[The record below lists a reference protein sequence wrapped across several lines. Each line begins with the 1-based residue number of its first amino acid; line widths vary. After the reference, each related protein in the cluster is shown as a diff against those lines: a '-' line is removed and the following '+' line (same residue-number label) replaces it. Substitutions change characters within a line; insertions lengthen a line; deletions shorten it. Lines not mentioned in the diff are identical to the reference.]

1 MKQLYTRSSTLKIT
15 LIILSVA
22 VLNSSCKKD
31 FIDLGF
37 GTPPTVRITVPL
49 INHVVDFSRFNVDTT
64 AFGNIR
70 AISIPL
76 ISTPALSI
84 PINDRLNRNL
94 QISVQTTSDT
104 LSVARGKI
112 SKRHIT
118 TVDTLIANIQ
128 NSTLSTLFSQ
138 AIISGLIPPS
148 ISQSTFKNY
157 LISIGNNGDSFKST
171 NSLNT
176 RIEFT
181 NYQNAIIACVFK
193 VKTANDSSFSPLTII
208 PQGGSHSLT
217 LSLGQEDQLP
227 LTLSLTSFSYTPIGT
242 INSNSPLFDVKILLD
257 EEFTRFESLLDTVF
271 WTKNVT
277 DFDYSDSLSH
287 LSARTE
293 IKFNNNTNFLFS
305 TNSNL
310 PKPLRRTIR
319 NNSNLLADITAPI
332 GQTSQ
337 FSVANKTIFG
347 SNDTFSYESS
357 YYSLNTNIPWSLN
370 SYFIE
375 DTDVHSFPK
384 PKSSKIILKNNVNL
398 KVPEFTLTNFNI
410 PIPFIDSAL
419 FFDPI
424 LNINVS
430 SDLPL
435 ELQLSLNGTN
445 FPHGKFYTDTNF
457 QKLAIFNNAYF
468 RHSFSFDSSNS
479 FLSPLCTTPTDSINL
494 NNSIT
499 LIGNGNNYIIKD
511 ASNIELTSNL
521 LLPLNGKFNGFTF
534 KDSVNVNFDSTLI
547 YNALTDTLRFDFA
560 SINNSTMGVT
570 LRIQLKDS
578 SGIILDDQSV
588 KMFEPISY
596 DLNRS
601 GSPTISNNYSSF
613 SLLKDKIL
621 NSKYLVYT
629 IEVVGDAETRFFIPT
644 GDIHLEASLVIP

>member
-1 MKQLYTRSSTLKIT
+1 MKQLYIRSSTLKIT

-22 VLNSSCKKD
+22 LLNSSCKKD

-64 AFGNIR
+64 SFGNIR
-70 AISIPL
+70 AIYIPL

-84 PINDRLNRNL
+84 PINDLFNRNL
-94 QISVQTTSDT
+94 QTSVQTTSEA

-138 AIISGLIPPS
+138 AIITGTIPPS

-157 LISIGNNGDSFKST
+157 LISIGSSGNSFKST

-193 VKTANDSSFSPLTII
+193 VKTANDSSLSPLTII

-257 EEFTRFESLLDTVF
+257 EEFIRFESLLDTVF
-271 WTKNVT
+271 WTKNLT

-287 LSARTE
+287 LSARSE
-293 IKFNNNTNFLFS
+293 IKLNNNTNFIFS

-310 PKPLRRTIR
+310 PAPLRRTIR
-319 NNSNLLADITAPI
+319 NNSYLLADIPAPV

-337 FSVANKTIFG
+337 YSVANKTIFG

-370 SYFIE
+370 SYFISN
-375 DTDVHSFPK
+375 TDVHSFPK
-384 PKSSKIILKNNVNL
+384 PKSSKIILKNNVNI
-398 KVPEFTLTNFNI
+398 KVPEFTLSNFN
-410 PIPFIDSAL
+410 IPFIDSAL

-424 LNINVS
+424 LDINVS

-435 ELQLSLNGTN
+435 ELQLSINGTN
-445 FPHGKFYTDTNF
+445 FPHGAFYTDTIF
-457 QKLAIFNNAYF
+457 QKLAVFNNTYF

-479 FLSPLCTTPTDSINL
+479 FLSTLCKIPADSINL

-499 LIGNGNNYIIKD
+499 LIGNGNNYIVKD
-511 ASNIELTSNL
+511 DSNIELTSNL
-521 LLPLNGKFNGFTF
+521 LLPLNGQFNGFTF

-547 YNALTDTLRFDFA
+547 HYALSDTLRFDFA
-560 SINNSTMGVT
+560 SINNSTMGAT
-570 LRIQLKDS
+570 LRIQLKNS
-578 SGIILDDQSV
+578 SGTILDDQSV
-588 KMFEPISY
+588 KMFEPVSY
-596 DLNRS
+596 DMNTS
-601 GSPTISNNYSSF
+601 SNPTTNNNYSSF

-621 NSKYLVYT
+621 NSKYLIYT
-629 IEVVGDAETRFFIPT
+629 IEVNGDDENRFFIPT

>member
-22 VLNSSCKKD
+22 LFHSSCKKD

-64 AFGNIR
+64 AYGNIR
-70 AISIPL
+70 AISIPM
-76 ISTPALSI
+76 ISTPAISI
-84 PINDRLNRNL
+84 PINDLLNRNL
-94 QISVQTTSDT
+94 QTSVQTTSEA

-138 AIISGLIPPS
+138 AIIAGTIPPS

-157 LISIGNNGDSFKST
+157 LISIGNNGDSYKST

-181 NYQNAIIACVFK
+181 NYQNAIISCVFK
-193 VKTANDSSFSPLTII
+193 IKTANDSSFSPLTII
-208 PQGGSHSLT
+208 PQGGIHSLT
-217 LSLGQEDQLP
+217 LSLGKEDQLP
-227 LTLSLTSFSYTPIGT
+227 LTLSLTSFSFTPIGT
-242 INSNSPLFDVKILLD
+242 INSNSPLFDLKILMD
-257 EEFTRFESLLDTVF
+257 EEFIRFESQLDTVF
-271 WTKNVT
+271 WTKNLT

-287 LSARTE
+287 LSARSE
-293 IKFNNNTNFLFS
+293 IKLNTNTNFLFS

-310 PKPLRRTIR
+310 PTPLRRTIR
-319 NNSNLLADITAPI
+319 NNAYLLVDIPAPS

-337 FSVANKTIFG
+337 YSVANKTIFG

-357 YYSLNTNIPWSLN
+357 FYSLNTNIPWSLN
-370 SYFIE
+370 SYFIST
-375 DTDVHSFPK
+375 TDVHSFPK
-384 PKSSKIILKNNVNL
+384 PKSSKIILKNNVNI
-398 KVPEFTLTNFNI
+398 KVPEFTLSNFN
-410 PIPFIDSAL
+410 IPFIDSAL

-424 LNINVS
+424 LDINVS

-445 FPHGKFYTDTNF
+445 FPHGAFYTDTIF
-457 QKLAIFNNAYF
+457 QKLAVFNNTYF

-479 FLSPLCTTPTDSINL
+479 FLSTLCKIPADSINL

-499 LIGNGNNYIIKD
+499 LIGNGNNYIVKD
-511 ASNIELTSNL
+511 DSNIELTSNL
-521 LLPLNGKFNGFTF
+521 LLPLNGQFNGFTF

-547 YNALTDTLRFDFA
+547 HYALSDTLRFDFA
-560 SINNSTMGVT
+560 SINNSTMGAT
-570 LRIQLKDS
+570 LRIQLKNS
-578 SGIILDDQSV
+578 SGTILDDQSV
-588 KMFEPISY
+588 KMFEPVSY
-596 DLNRS
+596 DMNTS
-601 GSPTISNNYSSF
+601 SNPTTNNNYSSF

-621 NSKYLVYT
+621 NSKYLIYT
-629 IEVVGDAETRFFIPT
+629 IEVNGDDENRFFIPT